1 MRLRQGQHAP
11 IQLAVLLLQLLELLA
26 LKLVLQRPQLGIVLP
41 CKSALVSRIDHIYGE
56 RGRAQARRGP
66 QCQGKDCRYLVP

>member
-1 MRLRQGQHAP
+1 MRLRQGQYAP

-41 CKSALVSRIDHIYGE
+41 
-56 RGRAQARRGP
+56 
-66 QCQGKDCRYLVP
+66 